1 MNEQTYLHLSN
12 ATTLATVTT
21 TVSPPLI
28 IREMQLRREKAF
40 CRYRPRDIAGLF
52 EEKWRR
58 TVMSVRA
65 MCVIQ
70 LHVRTVSNMN
80 SNLITRKDVTLERTS
95 NLRYRCISRGHCLNH
110 SMYPYHWWYARKY

>member
-21 TVSPPLI
+21 TVSHPLI
-28 IREMQLRREKAF
+28 IRGIQLRREKAF
-40 CRYRPRDIAGLF
+40 RRYCPCDIAGLF

-65 MCVIQ
+65 MRVIQ
-70 LHVRTVSNMN
+70 LHVQIVSNTN
-80 SNLITRKDVTLERTS
+80 SNLIT
-95 NLRYRCISRGHCLNH
+95 
-110 SMYPYHWWYARKY
+110 

>member
-12 ATTLATVTT
+12 ATTLATVTM

-28 IREMQLRREKAF
+28 IRGMQLRREKAF
-40 CRYRPRDIAGLF
+40 CQYRPRDIAGLF

-65 MCVIQ
+65 MRVIQ
-70 LHVRTVSNMN
+70 LHVQIVSNTN
-80 SNLITRKDVTLERTS
+80 SNLIT
-95 NLRYRCISRGHCLNH
+95 
-110 SMYPYHWWYARKY
+110 